1 MTHDE
6 IVVVDAYSTV
16 GAIFVNVGFYL
27 GIELTAP
34 PDSVM
39 TIGSCCTLYFLEV
52 RNYFECELILCF
64 PLCTIHHAM

>member
-39 TIGSCCTLYFLEV
+39 TIGSCLYSIFS
-52 RNYFECELILCF
+52 
-64 PLCTIHHAM
+64 